1 MSKLNKAIAIILITL
16 NAVVLL
22 GQIYPAGAPP
32 FARIVNIIFLIASL
46 IFFIT
51 YLVVQNKFKN

>member
-1 MSKLNKAIAIILITL
+1 MSKLNKAIAIILIIL

-32 FARIVNIIFLIASL
+32 FARIVNIIFLLASL